1 MKLKTL
7 GVCAG
12 NGVILY
18 PFKDDLLGII
28 EPRTVFH
35 TPDDIQWKLNFDAP
49 YDKFLHGKYK
59 DVDIIIGAPD
69 CGHSSVLA
77 YSRAKKLSDPAEN
90 TSLQTFMESVVFY
103 KPKFFLLENLPRLID
118 NMGVKI
124 EKVFENYR
132 LHKFIESVS
141 TWGNSQLT
149 RIRLVI
155 IGVRTDL
162 DINAYTAIRLPDQK
176 VDLSTSQEL
185 IKGLIEL
192 DPSICHVRESYDYQV
207 HLWYKGQ
214 PKITLGKAKDLWMG
228 EYKDKKRW
236 PVKNNL

>member
-1 MKLKTL
+1 M
-7 GVCAG
+7 
-12 NGVILY
+12 
-18 PFKDDLLGII
+18 
-28 EPRTVFH
+28 
-35 TPDDIQWKLNFDAP
+35 
-49 YDKFLHGKYK
+49 
-59 DVDIIIGAPD
+59 
-69 CGHSSVLA
+69 
-77 YSRAKKLSDPAEN
+77 
-90 TSLQTFMESVVFY
+90 
-103 KPKFFLLENLPRLID
+103 
-118 NMGVKI
+118 
-124 EKVFENYR
+124 
-132 LHKFIESVS
+132 KFIESVS

-236 PVKNNL
+236 PVNQGNLDNQPGVYRNFANDLPLTVRKQNRQFNHRGDMLSPREMARIQGLPDHFKIWYDEGQHYYCINKGRTTITKTPPYEISRWFYNIIKRIDDWL